1 MTRKIEAF
9 ANISI
14 ILAALLFCATLVHDK
29 WLHKSVSGLA
39 PSAQTEDRLQGTNLS
54 IPGVTW
60 DHADKTLVMALSTQ
74 CHFCQESVPFYK
86 ELTASPAVRA
96 KRIVVLAVFP
106 QQQSEAES
114 FVKASEIRADSVLS
128 IPLQILGTSATPT
141 LLLVNRTGKVE
152 KLWIGVLSASQQKD
166 LLEEL
171 GKRS

>member
-1 MTRKIEAF
+1 MTRKIEAL

-14 ILAALLFCATLVHDK
+14 IIAALLFCATLVHEK
-29 WLHKSVSGLA
+29 WLYKPGGLA
-39 PSAQTEDRLQGTNLS
+39 PSAQTENRLQGTNLN

-114 FVKASEIRADSVLS
+114 FVKASEI
-128 IPLQILGTSATPT
+128 
-141 LLLVNRTGKVE
+141 
-152 KLWIGVLSASQQKD
+152 
-166 LLEEL
+166 
-171 GKRS
+171 